1 MMSREPAGWKVELV
15 NSLVD
20 SIQKSPVV
28 GIVSVSGVPGPQL
41 QNIRAKLRDHLT
53 IKVIKNNLLEIALK
67 KAGEKVK
74 GVERLTDNID
84 GQMAL
89 MLSDL
94 NPFKINKLMDE
105 TKTKMP
111 AKGGEIS
118 PEDIEI
124 KAGETSFKPGPII
137 GELQK
142 AGVPAAIEHGKVMI
156 KKDKVL
162 VKKGEVISRDLAL
175 VLTKLEIYPL
185 TVGLELRAA
194 FEDGIVF
201 ERSTLD
207 IDRQEYLDNVQIA
220 ARNALNLSLYAA
232 IPNKVSIGLLLAKA
246 HSEAFNLAMSSEYT
260 TEETIKLLISKANA
274 QSLALASRLPD
285 EALDDDAK
293 GKLSQRP
300 KAEPAFE
307 AETKKNDDEERKDKD
322 QEEKKVSED
331 EAASGLGALFG

>member
-15 NSLVD
+15 NSIVD
-20 SIQKSPVV
+20 QIQKSPVIR
-28 GIVSVSGVPGPQL
+28 IVSVSGVPGPQL
-41 QNIRAKLRDHLT
+41 QSIRAKLRDHLK
-53 IKVIKNNLLEIALK
+53 IQVIKNNLLEIALK

-74 GVERLTDNID
+74 GVEKLTDNID

-89 MLSDL
+89 ILSHL
-94 NPFKINKLMDE
+94 NPFKINKLMDD

-111 AKGGEIS
+111 AKGGEVS

-142 AGVPAAIEHGKVMI
+142 AGVPAAIEQGKVMI

-162 VKKGEVISRDLAL
+162 VKKGDIISRDLAL
-175 VLTKLEIYPL
+175 ALAKLEIFPL

-194 FEDGIVF
+194 FEDGVVF
-201 ERSTLD
+201 LHSALD
-207 IDRQEYLDNVQIA
+207 IDPQEYLDNLQMA
-220 ARNALNLSLYAA
+220 ARSALNLSVYAV
-232 IPNKVSIGLLLAKA
+232 IPNKASIRPLLVKA
-246 HSEAFNLAMSSEYT
+246 HSEAFNLAINSEYT

-274 QSLALASRLPD
+274 QSLALASHLPD

-293 GKLSQRP
+293 GRLSQRP
-300 KAEPAFE
+300 ESEPAPE
-307 AETKKNDDEERKDKD
+307 AETKKDDDEQKKDK
-322 QEEKKVSED
+322 EEKVSED